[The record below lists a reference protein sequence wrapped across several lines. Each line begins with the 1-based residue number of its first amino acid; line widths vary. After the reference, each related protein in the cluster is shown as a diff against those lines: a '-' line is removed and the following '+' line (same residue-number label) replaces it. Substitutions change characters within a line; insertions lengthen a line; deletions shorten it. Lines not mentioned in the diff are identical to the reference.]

1 MSFTVLAL
9 DTSATASAALM
20 RDDQIIAHRATDSQ
34 RNHSE
39 VLAQFVAQVFDTAQL
54 DPTVPGTV
62 DAVLVGVGP
71 GPFTGLRAGI
81 ITAQTLAHIWGTP
94 IHGVLSLDA
103 LAHRVAPEAFRTGA
117 QEFVVATD
125 ARRKEVYWAHY
136 DNIAGQPQRL
146 HGPFV
151 TDPAEVTQLPV
162 YGAGAGLYPEA
173 LYGMTGFTSAV
184 PDAKDIAAYGAVA
197 LRRGRG
203 LLPVE
208 PQYLRGHDAKIP
220 KQMRNL

>member
-1 MSFTVLAL
+1 MSTYLAL
-9 DTSATASAALM
+9 DTSATASVAIT
-20 RDDQIIAHRATDSQ
+20 RDGTVVANRATDSQ

-39 VLAQFVAQVFDTAQL
+39 VLAGFITEALAAAQL
-54 DPTVPGTV
+54 DPTKPEALNGIF
-62 DAVLVGVGP
+62 VGVGP

-81 ITAQTLAHIWGTP
+81 ITAQTLAHTWNIP
-94 IHGVLSLDA
+94 VYGVLSLDG
-103 LAHRVAPEAFRTGA
+103 LAHRVAAEAFRIGA
-117 QEFVVATD
+117 EEFVVATD

-151 TDPAEVTQLPV
+151 TDPQEVTKLPV

-173 LYGMTGFTSAV
+173 LYGMTGYTDAV
-184 PDAKDIAAYGAVA
+184 PDATDIAAYGELA

-203 LLPVE
+203 LQPVE
-208 PQYLRGHDAKIP
+208 AQYLRGHDAKIP
-220 KQMRNL
+220 KNLRK

>member
-1 MSFTVLAL
+1 MSTFLAL
-9 DTSATASAALM
+9 DTSATASAAVT
-20 RDDQIIAHRATDSQ
+20 RDGTVVAHRATESQ

-39 VLAQFVAQVFDTAQL
+39 VLAGFVTEVLTEAAVDPRQPDAL
-54 DPTVPGTV
+54 DGIF
-62 DAVLVGVGP
+62 AGVGP

-81 ITAQTLAHIWGTP
+81 ITAQTLAHTWDIAVY
-94 IHGVLSLDA
+94 GVLSLDG
-103 LAHRVAPEAFRTGA
+103 LAHRVAAEAFRIGA
-117 QEFVVATD
+117 EEFVVATD

-151 TDPAEVTQLPV
+151 TDPQEVTKLPV

-173 LYGMTGFTSAV
+173 LFGMTGFTDAV
-184 PDAKDIAAYGAVA
+184 PDATDIAAYGELA

-203 LLPVE
+203 LQPVE
-208 PQYLRGHDAKIP
+208 AQYLRGHDAKIP
-220 KQMRNL
+220 KNLRT

>member
-1 MSFTVLAL
+1 MHETLLAL
-9 DTSATASAALM
+9 DTSATASAAVL
-20 RDDQIIAHRATDSQ
+20 RDGNVVAHRATDSH

-39 VLAQFVAQVFDTAQL
+39 VLAGFITDVLIEAGM
-54 DPTVPGTV
+54 DPASPADLEGI
-62 DAVLVGVGP
+62 LVGVGP

-81 ITAQTLAHIWGTP
+81 ITAQTLGHTWNIP
-94 IHGVLSLDA
+94 VSGVLSLDG
-103 LAHRVAPEAFRTGA
+103 LAHRVAPEAFRSGA
-117 QEFVVATD
+117 AEFIVATD

-136 DNIAGQPQRL
+136 QNIGGQPQRL

-151 TDPAEVTQLPV
+151 TAPGEVTELPV
-162 YGAGAGLYPEA
+162 YGAGAGLYPEV
-173 LYGMTGFTSAV
+173 LYGMTGFTDAV
-184 PDAKDIAAYGAVA
+184 PDAGDIGITGHLA

-220 KQMRNL
+220 KNLR

>member
-1 MSFTVLAL
+1 MSTIYLGI
-9 DTSATASAALM
+9 DTSATASAAIH
-20 RDDQIIAHRATDSQ
+20 RDGETIAHRATASH

-39 VLAQFVAQVFDTAQL
+39 VLAGFITEVLTEAGL
-54 DPTVPGTV
+54 DPTGPANLDGIF
-62 DAVLVGVGP
+62 VGVGP

-81 ITAQTLAHIWGTP
+81 ITAQTLAHTWQVP
-94 IHGVLSLDA
+94 VYGVLSHDG
-103 LAHRVAPEAFRTGA
+103 LAHRVAPAAFRNGVD
-117 QEFVVATD
+117 EFIVATD

-136 DNIAGQPQRL
+136 DNIGGQPQRL

-151 TDPAEVTQLPV
+151 TDPTEVTKLPV
-162 YGAGAGLYPEA
+162 YGAGAGLYPDA
-173 LYGMTGFTSAV
+173 LYGMSGYTGDV
-184 PDAKDIAAYGAVA
+184 PDAADIAAYGSIA

-220 KQMRNL
+220 KNLR

>member
-1 MSFTVLAL
+1 MSTFLAL
-9 DTSATASAALM
+9 DTSATASAAVT
-20 RDDQIIAHRATDSQ
+20 RDGTVVAHRATESQ

-39 VLAQFVAQVFDTAQL
+39 VLAGFVTEVLAEPAVDPRQPDAL
-54 DPTVPGTV
+54 DGIF
-62 DAVLVGVGP
+62 VGVGP

-81 ITAQTLAHIWGTP
+81 MTAQTLAHTWDIAVY
-94 IHGVLSLDA
+94 GVLSLDG
-103 LAHRVAPEAFRTGA
+103 LAHRVAAEAFRIGA
-117 QEFVVATD
+117 EEFVVATD

-151 TDPAEVTQLPV
+151 TDPQEVTKLPV

-173 LYGMTGFTSAV
+173 LFGMTGFTDAV
-184 PDAKDIAAYGAVA
+184 PDATDIAAYGELA

-203 LLPVE
+203 LQPVE
-208 PQYLRGHDAKIP
+208 AQYLRGHDAKIP
-220 KQMRNL
+220 KNLRT

>member
-1 MSFTVLAL
+1 MSQTFLAL
-9 DTSATASAALM
+9 DTSATASAAVY
-20 RDDQIIAHRATDSQ
+20 RNDEVIAHRATDSQ

-39 VLAQFVAQVFDTAQL
+39 VLAGFITEVLTEAAL
-54 DPTVPGTV
+54 DPRAPQALDGIF
-62 DAVLVGVGP
+62 VGVGP

-81 ITAQTLAHIWGTP
+81 VTAQTLAHTWNVP
-94 IHGVLSLDA
+94 AYGVLSLDG
-103 LAHRVAPEAFRTGA
+103 LAHRVAPEAFRSGVD
-117 QEFVVATD
+117 QFIIATD

-136 DNIAGQPQRL
+136 DNIGGQAQRL

-151 TDPAEVTQLPV
+151 TDPTEVTELPV

-173 LYGMTGFTSAV
+173 LFGISDFTDAV
-184 PDAKDIAAYGAVA
+184 PDAADIAAFGSLA

-203 LLPVE
+203 LEPVE

-220 KQMRNL
+220 KQLRK